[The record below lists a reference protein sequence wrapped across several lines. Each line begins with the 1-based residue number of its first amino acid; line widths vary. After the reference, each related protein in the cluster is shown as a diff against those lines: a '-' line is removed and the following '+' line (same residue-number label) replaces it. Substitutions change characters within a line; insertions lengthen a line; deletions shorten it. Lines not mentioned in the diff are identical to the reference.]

1 MGCGCVVTISA
12 SSASKLAVRGR
23 TQPSYCAVS
32 YVVSVD
38 LVKQFISHI
47 LKHDLL
53 SAIKACVVLFFQKQ
67 LLKVSVSAKFTV

>member
-12 SSASKLAVRGR
+12 ISASKLAVRGR

-53 SAIKACVVLFFQKQ
+53 SAIKACVVLFFSEAAAK
-67 LLKVSVSAKFTV
+67 SVCLG